1 MAQSE
6 SRRGLS
12 IREFIAWLTR
22 KHAARHGWTVVGLTL
37 ATGAAIYALLLG
49 VATVAIYKL
58 LQ

>member
-1 MAQSE
+1 MSSA
-6 SRRGLS
+6 
-12 IREFIAWLTR
+12 REFIAWLTR

-49 VATVAIYKL
+49 VAALAIYSIAKL